1 MLQMNLFGPG
11 RAQFQNRPLAGFP
24 NHKGFHLL
32 CYLSL
37 NRNQPHNRERL
48 AAVFWSEHST
58 AISRKYLRDALWRLR
73 QAFQAAGARD
83 EDYLAVTD
91 DTISFVSSSPY
102 WLDVEVFERSILECE
117 DIPGYALST
126 EQCARLEHAVDLYGG
141 ELLEGIYHDWC
152 IHDRERY
159 NLMYFDALS
168 RLMAYHE
175 ANGAY
180 ERGLTFG
187 ERILARDSTRE
198 KVQRQMMRLYWLS
211 GSRSA
216 ALAQYKRCTQALRE
230 VLNVPPMAETL
241 LLYEQM
247 LHNEFNPVISN
258 RNHGAARTVGAFPQ
272 RSDESIQ
279 LSIDQGLRQIQ
290 RLQRMV
296 DETNAELRRLEELIR
311 TTFKKSDSEGKP

>member
-1 MLQMNLFGPG
+1 M
-11 RAQFQNRPLAGFP
+11 
-24 NHKGFHLL
+24 
-32 CYLSL
+32 
-37 NRNQPHNRERL
+37 
-48 AAVFWSEHST
+48 FWSEHST

-73 QAFQAAGARD
+73 QAFQAAGTRD
-83 EDYLAVTD
+83 EVYLAVTD

-102 WLDVEVFERSILECE
+102 WLDVDVFEQSILECE
-117 DIPGYALST
+117 DVPGYALSA
-126 EQCARLEHAVDLYGG
+126 EQCARLERAVDMYGG

-159 NLMYFDALS
+159 NLMYFGALS
-168 RLMAYHE
+168 RLMVYHE
-175 ANGAY
+175 ANGTY

-216 ALAQYKRCTQALRE
+216 ALGQYKRCTQALRE
-230 VLNVPPMAETL
+230 VLNVPPMAETT

-247 LHNEFNPVISN
+247 LHNEFNPA
-258 RNHGAARTVGAFPQ
+258 GTAPRTASVFPQ
-272 RSDESIQ
+272 RDDEATQ

-290 RLQRMV
+290 RLRHMV

-311 TTFKKSDSEGKP
+311 TTFKKSNSEGKP